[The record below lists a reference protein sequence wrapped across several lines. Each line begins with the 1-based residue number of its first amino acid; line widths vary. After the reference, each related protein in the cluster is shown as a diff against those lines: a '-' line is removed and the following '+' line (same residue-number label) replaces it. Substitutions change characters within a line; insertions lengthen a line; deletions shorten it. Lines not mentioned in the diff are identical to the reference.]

1 MMHSMDNQTNETQ
14 NLNPQIDPTTLSN
27 EQKIELL
34 RLLDAKKVADADRM
48 LLDFDP
54 SLIQEAYICCMAK
67 IALLIGANRS
77 GKSEV
82 GAVDTLISATGII
95 PERIKD
101 QYPAEKIRLNT
112 IPKNQI
118 YWVSSLDFP
127 SSRDIT
133 QAKITKFCPKKMY
146 NGFNKEDKKLFLKT
160 ENVIGFKSADSGREK
175 YQGVSCPH
183 FWGDE
188 EHPED
193 IYDES
198 YMRTT
203 DCAGRLRLTFTPVEG
218 LTWAYAKLFK
228 KAKYFYYTVNIHNI
242 PEEVGYVHKPEEIH
256 LLKERKLVVVPNTDP
271 DADEDIVVFQ
281 MSIYDNKHLP
291 DVEIWRAEKKY
302 KEDPAAYNARI
313 LGRFTKLTGRNV
325 FDIATLLKMQGHTAK
340 KFHQGEIV
348 NGQFKVSSKGRLVVF
363 TEKLKKDNGVYVIGG
378 DVAEGNE
385 EGDFSCAQVLD
396 RRTCEQ
402 VAIWRGHVSPDEFAS
417 ILYSLGTF
425 YNDAYIAP
433 ERNFHGFGVVK
444 ALRDKK
450 YRRLYY
456 DKDRA
461 QDAIRNS
468 AAGHKTYGW
477 ETNAKT
483 KPIMIQTLA
492 NYIRERHI
500 RINDVTTLDEL
511 ITYVYGKDGQT
522 GAMGG
527 CFDDTVVALAIALQL
542 FENTPIYDIH
552 SNQTYHAPTSN
563 PTTGY

>member
-1 MMHSMDNQTNETQ
+1 MD
-14 NLNPQIDPTTLSN
+14 LNNIDLSKLSS
-27 EQKIELL
+27 EQKLELL
-34 RLLDAKKVADADRM
+34 QLLDAKKHAQDDRM
-48 LLDFDP
+48 LQDFDP
-54 SLIQEAYICCMAK
+54 SLIQDAYICCMAK

-95 PERIKD
+95 PD
-101 QYPAEKIRLNT
+101 ALADHYPMEKIRLNT
-112 IPKNQI
+112 IAKNQI

-133 QAKITKFCPKKMY
+133 QAKITKFCPKRVY
-146 NGFNKEDKKLFLKT
+146 SGFNKEDKKLFLKT

-203 DCAGRLRLTFTPVEG
+203 DCSGRLRLTFTPVEG
-218 LTWAYAKLFK
+218 LTWAYQKLFK
-228 KAKYFYYTVNIHNI
+228 KAKYFYHTVNIHGI
-242 PEEVGYVHKPEEIH
+242 TEEVGFVHTQEQIP
-256 LLKERKLVVVPNTDP
+256 LLKQRKLVVVPNSDP

-291 DVEIWRAEKKY
+291 DAEIWRAEKKY
-302 KEDPAAYNARI
+302 KEDPAQYNARI

-325 FDIATLLKMQGHTAK
+325 YDIETLLKMQGRVAN

-348 NGQFKVSSKGRLVVF
+348 NDQFKVSSKGRLIIF
-363 TEKLKKDNGVYVIGG
+363 TEKIKKDNGIYVIGA

-385 EGDFSCAQVLD
+385 EGDYSCAQILD

-402 VAIWRGHVSPDEFAS
+402 VGLWHGHVSPDEFAS
-417 ILYSLGTF
+417 ILYSLGNF
-425 YNDAYIAP
+425 FNKAYIAP
-433 ERNFHGFGVVK
+433 ERNFHGFGVVA
-444 ALRDKK
+444 ALREKK
-450 YRRLYY
+450 YLRLYY

-461 QDAIRNS
+461 QDVIRNS
-468 AAGHKTYGW
+468 HTGRKTYGW

-483 KPIMIQTLA
+483 KPIMVQTLA
-492 NYIRERHI
+492 NYIREKHI
-500 RINDVTTLDEL
+500 RINDINTIDEL

-527 CFDDTVVALAIALQL
+527 CFDDRVVALAIALQL
-542 FENTPIYDIH
+542 YELTPIHDIYGGDK
-552 SNQTYHAPTSN
+552 TYHAPTSN

>member
-1 MMHSMDNQTNETQ
+1 MDNLINETPNPIIPT
-14 NLNPQIDPTTLSN
+14 NLDLNNLTT
-27 EQKIELL
+27 EQKVELL
-34 RLLDAKKVADADRM
+34 KLLDAKKLSDSDRM
-48 LLDFDP
+48 LQDFDP
-54 SLIQEAYICCMAK
+54 SLIQDAYICCMAK

-82 GAVDTLISATGII
+82 GAVDTLISATGIV
-95 PERIKD
+95 PDKLKEH
-101 QYPAEKIRLNT
+101 YPAEKIRLNT

-133 QAKITKFCPKKMY
+133 QAKITKFCPKRMY

-203 DCAGRLRLTFTPVEG
+203 DCSGRLRLTFTPVEG
-218 LTWAYAKLFK
+218 LTWAYQKLYK
-228 KAKYFYYTVNIHNI
+228 KAKYYYHTVNIHGI
-242 PEEVGYVHKPEEIH
+242 PEEVGYVHKQDEIH

-281 MSIYDNKHLP
+281 MSIYDNKYLP
-291 DVEIWRAEKKY
+291 DAEIWRAEKKY
-302 KEDPAAYNARI
+302 KEDPAQYNARI

-325 FDIATLLKMQGHTAK
+325 FDIATLLKMQGQVAT

-348 NGQFKVSSKGRLVVF
+348 NGQFKKGSRGRLVIF
-363 TEKLKKDNGVYVIGG
+363 TEKIKKDNGVYVIGA
-378 DVAEGNE
+378 DVAEGLE
-385 EGDFSCAQVLD
+385 EGDYSSACVLD
-396 RRTCEQ
+396 RRTCEE
-402 VAIWRGHVSPDEFAS
+402 VARWHGHVSPDEFAS
-417 ILYSLGTF
+417 ILYDIGTF
-425 YNDAYIAP
+425 YNKAYLAP
-433 ERNFHGFGVVK
+433 ERNFHGYGVVA
-444 ALRDKK
+444 ALREKR
-450 YRRLYY
+450 YLRLYY

-461 QDAIRNS
+461 QEVIRNS
-468 AAGHKTYGW
+468 STGRKTYGW

-492 NYIRERHI
+492 NYIREKHI
-500 RINDVTTLDEL
+500 KINDINTIDEL

-527 CFDDTVVALAIALQL
+527 CFDDRVVSLAIALQL
-542 FENTPIYDIH
+542 YELTPIHDINN
-552 SNQTYHAPTSN
+552 SGGIYHAPNPN